1 MMPFPLALSLDL
13 FGLLRLR
20 RWSCPS
26 GIGRDA
32 GAESTAFGRLFF
44 ISCCETGTEH

>member
-32 GAESTAFGRLFF
+32 GAESTASEDSFLF
-44 ISCCETGTEH
+44 HAV